1 MALFLH
7 RYAGYKWND
16 MVVLTDDHQYQRNEG
31 YPHSWPT
38 RTNMIMA
45 MHWLV
50 KDAQPG
56 DDLFF
61 HYSGHGSCVED
72 VDGDESNGQDE
83 VICPV
88 NMDPAMPK
96 RSWITDDMIHEIM

>member
-1 MALFLH
+1 
-7 RYAGYKWND
+7 
-16 MVVLTDDHQYQRNEG
+16 
-31 YPHSWPT
+31 
-38 RTNMIMA
+38 MIMA